1 MINNCYHLLHMPE
14 SLMGWTCK
22 LEIFFHLYMFCSKGT
37 CKVTTSSYTIFN
49 GNDLYIAIC
58 RQILPMDPFPF
69 MNQTYPLILKEKR

>member
-1 MINNCYHLLHMPE
+1 
-14 SLMGWTCK
+14 
-22 LEIFFHLYMFCSKGT
+22 MFCSKGT